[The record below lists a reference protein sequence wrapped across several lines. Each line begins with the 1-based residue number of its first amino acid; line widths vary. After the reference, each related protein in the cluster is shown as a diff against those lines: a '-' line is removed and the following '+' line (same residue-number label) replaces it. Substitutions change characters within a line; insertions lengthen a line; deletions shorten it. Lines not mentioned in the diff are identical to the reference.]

1 MLPSSDSLF
10 SSNAIPVVLS
20 LDLESGECFL
30 LVEKKSRSRNTAG
43 ELVSIDVCKHVAM
56 ATWRIGNLHIR
67 TKRKSFVDAVAVVR
81 KKRSFLFSWF
91 DFIFKWPS
99 NPHCDRGLNFNFSLN
114 FLLFQFTRK
123 SSSTLT
129 ATPIL
134 VPIITDPNTDLT
146 IIKKSLHFLISW
158 TKKERSMTCEIRSPK
173 HFLLP
178 KTNFFR
184 K

>member
-30 LVEKKSRSRNTAG
+30 FVEKKSRSRNTAG

-99 NPHCDRGLNFNFSLN
+99 NPHCDRGLNFNFSLI
-114 FLLFQFTRK
+114 FFFFSLPAKAAVRLRLRLSWSLLSRIPIRTLQLLRKAFT
-123 SSSTLT
+123 
-129 ATPIL
+129 
-134 VPIITDPNTDLT
+134 
-146 IIKKSLHFLISW
+146 F
-158 TKKERSMTCEIRSPK
+158 
-173 HFLLP
+173 
-178 KTNFFR
+178 
-184 K
+184 